1 MKRLK
6 KTLHL
11 SSLSLVSLALSSAAL
26 AAAPVMLDQGKEW
39 TESHRQDFYSR
50 DQGSQVMPLPWLKAL
65 RQPDGTPFLA
75 DSLARYGYLPNP
87 KAPAEGLPVGF
98 TVAGTGA
105 RQMVGM
111 TCSACHTR
119 QIEVKGTA
127 YRIDGGP
134 AIVDFQA
141 FLADLDRAVGPLTS
155 DDAAFDA
162 FAKQILGANPP
173 PGARDALLA
182 AVKEWYE
189 PYHTL
194 IERALPKDT
203 WGPARLDAVSMIFNR
218 LTGLDIGTAPPYLIP
233 DNIKAADAPVRY
245 PFLWNAARQ
254 NKTQWL
260 GFAANGNDL
269 LGLARNVGEVYGV
282 FATFHPQKSKFHLL
296 GMDYLKV
303 NSANFHGLGKLEE
316 LIKKIGPPKWPW
328 AVDKHLARKG
338 ALIFARK
345 TDEGGCVECHGIRIK
360 DLVLWDTPL
369 RDVGSDSRQHAILDG
384 QVQTGVME
392 GARMPFGQPLKATDE
407 AFDVLAVAV
416 AGSILQHFVPILGE
430 KHDAKAAAVK
440 PESVM
445 TDETR
450 QLLTAFQKPVR
461 TQADPYPYES
471 RVLQGIWAAAPY
483 LHNGSVPT
491 LEELLKP
498 AAERVESFPVG
509 SAYDV
514 DKVGLAAQQTQ
525 FGSYVLK
532 TTGCEQRASGN
543 SRCGH
548 EYGTSLSAEEK
559 RALLEYLKVL

>member
-1 MKRLK
+1 
-6 KTLHL
+6 
-11 SSLSLVSLALSSAAL
+11 
-26 AAAPVMLDQGKEW
+26 MLDQGKEW

-254 NKTQWL
+254 NKTQWP

-345 TDEGGCVECHGIRIK
+345 TDGGGCVECHGIRIK

-392 GARMPFGQPLKATDE
+392 GARMPFGQPLKATDG

-445 TDETR
+445 TDETQ

-532 TTGCEQRASGN
+532 TTGCEQRDSGN

>member
-11 SSLSLVSLALSSAAL
+11 SSLSLASLALSSAAL

-162 FAKQILGANPP
+162 FAKPILGANPP

-194 IERALPKDT
+194 IKRALPKDT

-254 NKTQWL
+254 NKTQWP

-296 GMDYLKV
+296 GMDYLKI
-303 NSANFHGLGKLEE
+303 NSANFHGLGKLED

-392 GARMPFGQPLKATDE
+392 GARMPFGQPLKATDG

-471 RVLQGIWAAAPY
+471 RVQGIWAAAPY

-532 TTGCEQRASGN
+532 TTGCEQRDSGN